1 MVGRLLEGYWRAQL
15 SRLTADAYMGEE
27 KNVADAELGDTLDER
42 ARAWREADP
51 SQDADLQTRTRR
63 AVEHRL
69 LRHGDDGLLEY
80 LHETSEQARDPDFA
94 SVHELSGRLLE
105 RRLHKLVGRCTPRA
119 VTPEDLYAEFGED
132 AEIRRALEVGACRW
146 AG

>member
-80 LHETSEQARDPDFA
+80 LHETSEQARDPDF
-94 SVHELSGRLLE
+94 GF
-105 RRLHKLVGRCTPRA
+105 GPRA
-119 VTPEDLYAEFGED
+119 QRSPARTPAPQ
-132 AEIRRALEVGACRW
+132 ACRSLH
-146 AG
+146 AQSSYSRGSLRRVRRG